1 MSKRP
6 LVWLRVE
13 IKTPPFSKDARI
25 EAGALLRQVQLGH
38 TLTMP
43 HSRPMPSVGIRC
55 HELRIPDKDT
65 SWRIIYRTDSDAIV
79 IADVFAKQTRATPHH
94 ILKRA
99 RRRLAAYDSTGKI
112 E

>member
-1 MSKRP
+1 MSDRP
-6 LVWLRVE
+6 LVWLKVE
-13 IKTPPFSKDARI
+13 VKTPPFSKEARI
-25 EAGALLRQVQLGH
+25 QTGALLRQVQLGH
-38 TLTMP
+38 SLTMP

-55 HELRIPDKDT
+55 HELRISEKDV
-65 SWRIIYRTDSDAIV
+65 SWRIIYRTDPDAIV

-94 ILKRA
+94 ILERA

>member
-1 MSKRP
+1 M
-6 LVWLRVE
+6 WLRAE
-13 IKTPPFSKDARI
+13 IKTPPFSREARI

-55 HELRIPDKDT
+55 HELRIPEKDM
-65 SWRIIYRTDSDAIV
+65 SWRIIYRTDPDAIV
-79 IADVFAKQTRATPHH
+79 IVDVFPKRTRATPHH
-94 ILKRA
+94 ILQRA